1 MFKGKFMKRGV
12 VVGPT
17 FIPSDGSQKGYH
29 GDLKYK
35 LELDSLRFALLFWD
49 IIDYSALE
57 NFMMR
62 DSFLGPSN
70 PELDLL
76 KLEGLAVNEKPPAG
90 LDVELAGRG
99 LYIQEIPLYSQ
110 LASLVHLNKSDDCEW
125 SLFQTQPEV
134 YIPKEASIVRATT
147 EFSLFN
153 LLPIPASNV
162 PLDDVLRFREKRQP
176 ELLALRD
183 VIDSFT
189 ARICSAE
196 NSFKEAE
203 KVKSTLERELENYSK
218 VVQELDQNVVFKS
231 ITKVAT
237 DDFVALSGLLGAL
250 STMFTGIP
258 ASIPSMLTLGAGV
271 AASVKL
277 AIKETPTCNKL
288 PDSLKNY
295 AYLLSAQK
303 ELV

>member
-1 MFKGKFMKRGV
+1 MKRGV

-17 FIPSDGSQKGYH
+17 FIPSDGSQEGYH

-76 KLEGLAVNEKPPAG
+76 KLEGLAVNDNPPAG

-134 YIPKEASIVRATT
+134 YIPKEASIIRATT

-153 LLPIPASNV
+153 LLPIPASAV

-196 NSFKEAE
+196 NSIKEAE
-203 KVKSTLERELENYSK
+203 KVKNTLERELENYSK
-218 VVQELDQNVVFKS
+218 VVRELDQNVVFKS

-271 AASVKL
+271 TASVKL
-277 AIKETPTCNKL
+277 AIKDTPTCSQL
-288 PDSLKNY
+288 PGSLKNY

>member
-1 MFKGKFMKRGV
+1 MKRGV

-17 FIPSDGSQKGYH
+17 FIPADGSQEGYH

-76 KLEGLAVNEKPPAG
+76 KLEGLAVNDNPPAG

-134 YIPKEASIVRATT
+134 YLPKEASIIRATT

-153 LLPIPASNV
+153 LLPIPASTV

-196 NSFKEAE
+196 NSIKEAE
-203 KVKSTLERELENYSK
+203 KVKNTLERELENYSK
-218 VVQELDQNVVFKS
+218 VVRELDQNVIFKS

-237 DDFVALSGLLGAL
+237 DDFVALSGILGAL

-271 AASVKL
+271 TASVKL
-277 AIKETPTCNKL
+277 AIKDTPTCNQL
-288 PDSLKNY
+288 PSSLKNY

>member
-1 MFKGKFMKRGV
+1 MRRGV

-17 FIPSDGSQKGYH
+17 FIPSDGTQEGYH

-35 LELDSLRFALLFWD
+35 LELDSLRYALLFWD
-49 IIDYSALE
+49 VIDFSAME
-57 NFMMR
+57 SFMMR

-76 KLEGLAVNEKPPAG
+76 KAEGLAVNGKPPAG

-110 LASLVHLNKSDDCEW
+110 LASLVHLNKSNDCEW

-134 YIPKEASIVRATT
+134 FIPKEASIIRAAT

-153 LLPIPASNV
+153 MLPIPASDV
-162 PLDDVLRFREKRQP
+162 PLEDVLSFREKRQP

-183 VIDSFT
+183 VIDTFT

-196 NSFKEAE
+196 NTVKEAE

-218 VVQELDQNVVFKS
+218 VVGELDQNVVFKS

-237 DDFVALSGLLGAL
+237 DEFVALSGLLGAL
-250 STMFTGIP
+250 ATLFTAIP
-258 ASIPSMLTLGAGV
+258 ASIPSMLTLGAGA

-277 AIKETPTCNKL
+277 AIKDTPTCAQL

-295 AYLLSAQK
+295 AYLLSAQR